1 MIVAAALVDNC
12 CERIEDAREAKL
24 LSRRLLLEL
33 GNGSI
38 TPIVQIPERSMTVA
52 NLGLIFTIALA
63 MTADSRVVIPPA
75 GLMERTLAAVNALRR
90 KRALVIFSFAVYF

>member
-24 LSRRLLLEL
+24 VSRRLLLEFD
-33 GNGSI
+33 GDSAS
-38 TPIVQIPERSMTVA
+38 PIEQIPERSMTVE
-52 NLGLIFTIALA
+52 NLGLIFTIAVA
-63 MTADSRVVIPPA
+63 MALDSRAVIPPDR
-75 GLMERTLAAVNALRR
+75 LMGRTLAAVNPLRR